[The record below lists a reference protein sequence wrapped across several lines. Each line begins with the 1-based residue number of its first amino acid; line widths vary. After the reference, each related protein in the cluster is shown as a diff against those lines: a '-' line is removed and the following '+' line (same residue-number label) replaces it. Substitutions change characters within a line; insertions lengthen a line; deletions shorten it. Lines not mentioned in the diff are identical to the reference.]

1 MQTFYLIYRTGD
13 FGLIWRFS
21 GEILKM
27 DSTIGAGIF
36 TELFR
41 STNPSVK
48 PSAVIEFLKPF
59 SPSLKIFLEFLV
71 SAKKGDDTSVQTQLA
86 VMYIDEINLSDPQ
99 RNSPGQRLTVNKL
112 RSLLRTSSGLDLA
125 RLSTILHTPRFP
137 HEYAIVCGRLGQ
149 HAAAIKIFIE
159 QLKDFDAA
167 EEYCACVDDPK
178 AWNCLLAAC
187 VTQEQ
192 GSNFDRMTDLLRRR
206 PGQFD
211 VTSALRSL
219 PDGTRFE
226 AIAPFVNFAVRESLH
241 EKRMKMV
248 EKALHQMDNLAS
260 RYQLS
265 TLEKESFSLQPSS
278 YCCVCKKRFNTT
290 DGFVRYPNGVVTHRT
305 CAPNPHI
312 CPLTGH
318 LFKVDSLN

>member
-1 MQTFYLIYRTGD
+1 M
-13 FGLIWRFS
+13 
-21 GEILKM
+21 
-27 DSTIGAGIF
+27 AGGRIF

-41 STNPSVK
+41 TPDVTLK
-48 PSAVIEFLKPF
+48 PSAVIEYLTPF
-59 SPSLKIFLEFLV
+59 PQSLKIFLEFLV
-71 SAKKGDDTSVQTQLA
+71 NEKKGDDPSIQTQLA
-86 VMYIDEINLSDPQ
+86 LMYIDEINSSDPQ
-99 RNSPGQRLTVNKL
+99 RNSPGQRSTVNKL
-112 RSLLRTSSGLDLA
+112 RSLLRSSRGLDLA
-125 RLSTILHTPRFP
+125 HLSIVLQTPRFP

-149 HAAAIKIFIE
+149 HSAAIKIFID

-192 GSNFDRMTDLLRRR
+192 GPNFDRMTDLLRRR

-211 VTSALRSL
+211 VPSALLCL

-226 AIAPFVNFAVRESLH
+226 AIAPFVNFAVREALH
-241 EKRMKMV
+241 AKRMKMI
-248 EKALHQMDNLAS
+248 EKALHQMDNIAS
-260 RYQLS
+260 RRQLAV
-265 TLEKESFSLQPSS
+265 LENESFVLQPSS
-278 YCCVCKKRFNTT
+278 YCCICKKRFNTT
-290 DGFVRYPNGVVTHRT
+290 DGFVRYPNGVVTHQS

-318 LFKVDSLN
+318 LFQVDSQN